1 MCYFVIEEDFPD
13 IDFLSCFGQCQELIE
28 TPAVNT
34 VDKLVNEFKC
44 TFSARA
50 IERALERCGE
60 YHQIQLQTPDR
71 KRKLIYGQCKLDYV
85 FGCTA
90 QTSSCKTLAIVSS
103 PFLFVRALYAL
114 RDKNVCFQQ

>member
-1 MCYFVIEEDFPD
+1 VIEEDFPD
-13 IDFLSCFGQCQELIE
+13 IDFLSCFGRCQELVK

-60 YHQIQLQTPDR
+60 
-71 KRKLIYGQCKLDYV
+71 
-85 FGCTA
+85 
-90 QTSSCKTLAIVSS
+90 
-103 PFLFVRALYAL
+103 
-114 RDKNVCFQQ
+114 